1 MINKSDY
8 ATSDTDINTN
18 KVKNVEASNQSTKIE
33 VEPSISIE
41 KICNHKLRKIFHRLL
56 KVLHKVQ
63 NSIKTLL
70 AMVALLDLKLEQIDV
85 KTAFLHGNLE
95 ENILMPQPKD
105 GAVYLLLYID
115 DILIVGKNSGGI
127 EKLKNL
133 LKREFKMK
141 DFGNAKRILGIDI
154 LRDRAT
160 DFGNAKRILGIDILR
175 DRATG
180 HRKLDVYNG
189 LYQSKH
195 SLCNL
200 KSSWDCVQTDFSW
213 RGLIKNFI
221 LIWQSLL
228 RISYASL
235 QKYQNNRSCF
245 ASTNSVTKL
254 DSKISATA
262 TATTTELNNTGSKEG
277 SFANMIDRALEKKF
291 NKSEQNEAADPG
303 SFNNMLS
310 DSMLVTFNH
319 VFNLDNKN
327 GAEDTPTFIYR
338 KILIFCN
345 QDSVFIIVNPMSTY
359 PMLQLEL
366 RLISDLVVL
375 IVSATCGGIA
385 FVCSGQPVIIGY
397 LLVGSV
403 IGPRGFSFVSEMVLV
418 ETVAQ
423 FGVIFLPF
431 ALGLE
436 FSMAKWIFV
445 PSLKNIDD
453 FLKLKICPEAL
464 S

>member
-1 MINKSDY
+1 MIYNGYYKSKYDSCVY
-8 ATSDTDINTN
+8 
-18 KVKNVEASNQSTKIE
+18 
-33 VEPSISIE
+33 
-41 KICNHKLRKIFHRLL
+41 
-56 KVLHKVQ
+56 
-63 NSIKTLL
+63 
-70 AMVALLDLKLEQIDV
+70 
-85 KTAFLHGNLE
+85 HGNI
-95 ENILMPQPKD
+95 NSD

-141 DFGNAKRILGIDI
+141 DSGNAKRILGIDI

-160 DFGNAKRILGIDILR
+160 AIKYLTLTLFVI
-175 DRATG
+175 
-180 HRKLDVYNG
+180 V
-189 LYQSKH
+189 
-195 SLCNL
+195 SLFL
-200 KSSWDCVQTDFSW
+200 S
-213 RGLIKNFI
+213 
-221 LIWQSLL
+221 
-228 RISYASL
+228 
-235 QKYQNNRSCF
+235 F
-245 ASTNSVTKL
+245 ASTNSITKL

-277 SFANMIDRALEKKF
+277 SFANMIDHALEKKF

-310 DSMLVTFNH
+310 DSMLVT
-319 VFNLDNKN
+319 VFKDEKLFWKLLPELNKKN
-327 GAEDTPTFIYR
+327 EI
-338 KILIFCN
+338 K
-345 QDSVFIIVNPMSTY
+345 
-359 PMLQLEL
+359 EEK
-366 RLISDLVVL
+366 LISNLVIV

-385 FVCSGQPVIIGY
+385 FVCSGQQVIIGY

-403 IGPRGFSFVSEMVLV
+403 ISPRGFSFVSEMVLV

-453 FLKLKICPEAL
+453 FLKLKICAEAL

>member
-18 KVKNVEASNQSTKIE
+18 KVAESASQGTEVTGGVVSQATNLQEYQLARDKERRFTK
-33 VEPSISIE
+33 PPKS
-41 KICNHKLRKIFHRLL
+41 
-56 KVLHKVQ
+56 
-63 NSIKTLL
+63 SIKTLL

-141 DFGNAKRILGIDI
+141 
-154 LRDRAT
+154 

>member
-195 SLCNL
+195 SLCS
-200 KSSWDCVQTDFSW
+200 KCSKHVHD
-213 RGLIKNFI
+213 
-221 LIWQSLL
+221 
-228 RISYASL
+228 
-235 QKYQNNRSCF
+235 F

-310 DSMLVTFNH
+310 DSMLVTVFFKFFNH

>member
-1 MINKSDY
+1 MIYNGYYKSKYDSCVY
-8 ATSDTDINTN
+8 
-18 KVKNVEASNQSTKIE
+18 
-33 VEPSISIE
+33 
-41 KICNHKLRKIFHRLL
+41 
-56 KVLHKVQ
+56 
-63 NSIKTLL
+63 
-70 AMVALLDLKLEQIDV
+70 
-85 KTAFLHGNLE
+85 HGNI
-95 ENILMPQPKD
+95 NSD

-141 DFGNAKRILGIDI
+141 DSGNAKRILGIDI

-160 DFGNAKRILGIDILR
+160 AIKYLTLTLFVI
-175 DRATG
+175 
-180 HRKLDVYNG
+180 V
-189 LYQSKH
+189 
-195 SLCNL
+195 SLFL
-200 KSSWDCVQTDFSW
+200 S
-213 RGLIKNFI
+213 
-221 LIWQSLL
+221 
-228 RISYASL
+228 
-235 QKYQNNRSCF
+235 F
-245 ASTNSVTKL
+245 ASTNSITKL

-277 SFANMIDRALEKKF
+277 SFANMIDHALEKKF

-319 VFNLDNKN
+319 VFNLDHKN

-338 KILIFCN
+338 KR
-345 QDSVFIIVNPMSTY
+345 
-359 PMLQLEL
+359 
-366 RLISDLVVL
+366 RLISNLVIV

-385 FVCSGQPVIIGY
+385 FVCSGQQVIIGY

-403 IGPRGFSFVSEMVLV
+403 ISPRGFSFVSEMVLV

-453 FLKLKICPEAL
+453 FLKLKICAEAL

>member
-1 MINKSDY
+1 MQPQVKEDISQVAESASQGTEVTGGVVSQATNLQEYQLARDKERRFTKPPKS
-8 ATSDTDINTN
+8 
-18 KVKNVEASNQSTKIE
+18 
-33 VEPSISIE
+33 
-41 KICNHKLRKIFHRLL
+41 
-56 KVLHKVQ
+56 
-63 NSIKTLL
+63 SIKTLL

-195 SLCNL
+195 SLCRM
-200 KSSWDCVQTDFSW
+200 S
-213 RGLIKNFI
+213 
-221 LIWQSLL
+221 
-228 RISYASL
+228 
-235 QKYQNNRSCF
+235 F

>member
-195 SLCNL
+195 SLCSN
-200 KSSWDCVQTDFSW
+200 
-213 RGLIKNFI
+213 
-221 LIWQSLL
+221 
-228 RISYASL
+228 
-235 QKYQNNRSCF
+235 F

-310 DSMLVTFNH
+310 DSMLVTVFFKFFNH